1 MKDETFFRLFWL
13 GYFAAIALLAS
24 WVF

>member
-13 GYFAAIALLAS
+13 GYFYVIAFLAS
-24 WVF
+24 WAF